1 MIALFPYVLMG
12 TGIVSLDAQGVG
24 QHAGALAEFSAAV
37 EELCAAASPAVVQI
51 EVRTRTEVTT
61 ENGRTAGYFAK
72 QRSTGSGVIVDAH
85 GYIVT
90 NAHVVEGSR
99 EIDVSVADT
108 SDPGRKDAHK
118 HFVGTIGTDRET
130 DSWS

>member
-1 MIALFPYVLMG
+1 M
-12 TGIVSLDAQGVG
+12 
-24 QHAGALAEFSAAV
+24 
-37 EELCAAASPAVVQI
+37 
-51 EVRTRTEVTT
+51 
-61 ENGRTAGYFAK
+61 
-72 QRSTGSGVIVDAH
+72 DAH

-118 HFVGTIGTDRET
+118 HFLGHVIGTDRET
-130 DSWS
+130 DLAVLKIDADNLPTLSFRDSDNLKQGQIVFALEAAPLLGSTTRFYLG